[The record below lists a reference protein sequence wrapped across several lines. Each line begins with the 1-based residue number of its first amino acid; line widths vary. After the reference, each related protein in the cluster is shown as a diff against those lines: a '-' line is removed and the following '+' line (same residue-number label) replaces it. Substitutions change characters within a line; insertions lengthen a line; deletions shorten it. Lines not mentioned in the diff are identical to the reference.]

1 MEYYPEVKLMKD
13 AYGTGFSNGLSMC
26 QSQSAMAFHKVE
38 DRGEEVVYDDD
49 RQHRIVLHKKINGQ
63 AVEVSTEFIN
73 ESSGEV
79 TLEMLS
85 SFAMKGIH
93 ADRIHRMQSFWSAEG
108 KLRTESI
115 EELHL
120 EPSWNRCGMR
130 VEKFGNTG
138 SMPVRKYFP
147 FLILEDSREQEF
159 IGVQLYCPSSWQI
172 ELLCREDETLTV
184 AGGIADRDFGQWTKK
199 LYPGESFETPKAV
212 IARGNTIYEVCDK
225 LVKAQKPA
233 ISSVDNKMGI
243 IFNEFCTTWGNPGY
257 DNIKRICDKLKGKGI
272 QYLVI
277 DAGWY
282 GKAQGWWSSMGD
294 WEVNEDKFPG
304 GLKEAADY
312 IRSCGMI
319 PGVWFELEVV
329 GINSEHWQ
337 DKEHLLLKDGVPL
350 TVGERRFW
358 DMEDAWVTDYLHEKV
373 IKRLKECGFG
383 YLKVDYNDTIGMG
396 CDGPESPGENLR
408 RKVRATQGF
417 FKRIKEEIP
426 EIVIENCSSGG
437 HRLEPSMME
446 LVSQGSFSDAHE
458 TAAIPLIAA
467 NLHRAVRPE
476 QSQIWAVLRA
486 GDSSNRIF
494 YSIISTFLGRMCL
507 SGDIYDLS
515 DAQWALVEQGM
526 HFYGMAS
533 DIIRDGI
540 TVKCEYST
548 AQYNHPT
555 GSQLVI
561 RQLGSRCLA
570 ILHRFEGSVAP
581 DLEFLKNN
589 RVIAEYGSAEEDFS
603 AKAWIYEVNLSA
615 K

>member
-1 MEYYPEVKLMKD
+1 MEFYPEVKLMKD
-13 AYGTGFSNGLSMC
+13 AYGAGFSNGLTMC
-26 QSQSAMAFHKVE
+26 QSQSALAFHKTE
-38 DRGEEVVYDDD
+38 DRGEDAVYEDG

-73 ESSGEV
+73 ESSEEV

-85 SFAMKGIH
+85 TFALKGIT

-115 EELHL
+115 DELHL

-130 VEKFGNTG
+130 IEKFGNTG

-147 FLILEDSREQEF
+147 LLILEDSKQQEF
-159 IGVQLYCPSSWQI
+159 TGIQLYCPSSWQI
-172 ELLCREDETLTV
+172 ELLCKDDETLTA

-199 LYPGESFETPKAV
+199 IHPGESFTTPKAV
-212 IARGNTIYEVCDK
+212 IARGNTIYEVCDR
-225 LVKAQKPA
+225 LVKAQRPA
-233 ISSVDNKMGI
+233 ISEADNKMGI
-243 IFNEFCTTWGNPGY
+243 VFNEYCTTWGNPSY
-257 DNIKRICDKLKGKGI
+257 DNIKKICDKIKGKGI

-294 WEVNEDKFPG
+294 WSVNEERFPD
-304 GLKEAADY
+304 GLKKIADY

-319 PGVWFELEVV
+319 PGLWFEMESV
-329 GINSEHWQ
+329 GINSEHYQ

-358 DMEDAWVTDYLHEKV
+358 DMEDEWVINYLSEKV
-373 IKRLKECGFG
+373 IKLLKECGFG

-396 CDGPESPGENLR
+396 CDGEESLGENLR
-408 RKVRATQGF
+408 RKVLATQGF
-417 FKRIKEEIP
+417 FKKIKEEIP
-426 EIVIENCSSGG
+426 GIVIENCSSGG

-458 TAAIPLIAA
+458 TVAIPLIAA

-476 QSQIWAVLRA
+476 QSQIWAVLHA
-486 GDSSNRIF
+486 QDSDNRIF

-515 DAQWALVEQGM
+515 GEQWKLVEQGM
-526 HFYGMAS
+526 HFYELAS

-540 TVKCEYST
+540 TVKCEYCT
-548 AQYNHPT
+548 QQYNHPT

-561 RQLGSRCLA
+561 RRLGRRCLA
-570 ILHRFEGSVAP
+570 ILHRFEGSEAS
-581 DLEFLKNN
+581 DLEFLKNS
-589 RVIAEYGSAEEDFS
+589 RLIAEYGSAEEDFS
-603 AKAWIYEVNLSA
+603 AKAWIYEVEHF
-615 K
+615 